1 VDFRKREDTVSVRHE
16 SARMPALDSRVMLK
30 RATMAASPNETTTT
44 APHSPGR
51 SGLAAAVTAFAM
63 WGLFPLYL
71 KPLSGVPTL
80 QVMSHRIVWCCLLV
94 FVWLALRGEVGAV
107 RAALANAKSRRR
119 LAASAIFISMNWLI
133 YVWAVANGHV
143 VDASLGYFI
152 NPLFSVV
159 LGVFVLGEQLNR
171 AQWTAVALAAAGV
184 IYLAVVLGRPPWIAL
199 WLAGSFGMY
208 GLIRKVVTVEAV
220 PGLATETL
228 LLAPFAL
235 AFLVWSSLQGTG
247 ALGHSGATV
256 DVLLVGSGLITAT
269 PLALFAYGARRIP
282 LSTVGLV
289 QYIGPTLQ
297 FLLGV
302 TIFQEPFPRA
312 RAVGF
317 FMIWSALAI
326 YAADGLWRRRRGNRF
341 PRTGE
346 HRGAA

>member
-1 VDFRKREDTVSVRHE
+1 
-16 SARMPALDSRVMLK
+16 
-30 RATMAASPNETTTT
+30 MAASPNETSSA
-44 APHSPGR
+44 APRTPAR
-51 SGLAAAVTAFAM
+51 SGLTAAVSAFAI

-80 QVMSHRIVWCCLLV
+80 QVMSHRIVWCCVLV
-94 FVWLALRGEVGAV
+94 FAWLALRGEIGSV
-107 RAALANAKSRRR
+107 RVALANAATRRR
-119 LAASAIFISMNWLI
+119 LAASAVFISVNWLI

-159 LGVFVLGEQLNR
+159 LGVFVLGERLNR
-171 AQWTAVALAAAGV
+171 AQWAAIMLAAGGV
-184 IYLAVVLGRPPWIAL
+184 LYLAVALGRPPWIAL
-199 WLAGSFGMY
+199 ALAFSFGMY
-208 GLIRKVVTVEAV
+208 GLIRKVVAVEAV

-228 LLAPFAL
+228 LLSPFAL
-235 AFLVWSSLQGTG
+235 GFLVWCSLQGTG
-247 ALGHSGATV
+247 ALGHSSTAV
-256 DVLLVGSGLITAT
+256 DALLVGSGLVTAM

-302 TIFQEPFPRA
+302 LVFHEPFPRA

-317 FMIWSALAI
+317 VMIWSALAI
-326 YAADGLWRRRRGNRF
+326 YAADGLWRRSRMGRSD
-341 PRTGE
+341 
-346 HRGAA
+346 

>member
-1 VDFRKREDTVSVRHE
+1 
-16 SARMPALDSRVMLK
+16 
-30 RATMAASPNETTTT
+30 MAASPAKDT
-44 APHSPGR
+44 AAPGHAPGR
-51 SGLAAAVTAFAM
+51 SGLTAAVSAFAM

-71 KPLSGVPTL
+71 KPLAAVPTL

-94 FVWLALRGEVGAV
+94 FAWLALRGEVGAV
-107 RAALANAKSRRR
+107 KVALANAATRRR
-119 LAASAIFISMNWLI
+119 LAASAVFISVNWLI

-159 LGVFVLGEQLNR
+159 LGVFVLGERLNR
-171 AQWTAVALAAAGV
+171 AQWAAIMLAAGGV
-184 IYLAVVLGRPPWIAL
+184 LYLAVALGRPPWIAL
-199 WLAGSFGMY
+199 ALAFSFGMY
-208 GLIRKVVTVEAV
+208 GLIRKVVAVEAV

-228 LLAPFAL
+228 LLSPFAL
-235 AFLVWSSLQGTG
+235 GYLVWCFLQGTG
-247 ALGHSGATV
+247 VLGHSSTAV
-256 DVLLVGSGLITAT
+256 DALLVGSGLITAM

-302 TIFQEPFPRA
+302 LVFHEPFPRA

-317 FMIWSALAI
+317 VMIWSALAI
-326 YAADGLWRRRRGNRF
+326 YAADGLWRRRKSR
-341 PRTGE
+341 RTS
-346 HRGAA
+346 